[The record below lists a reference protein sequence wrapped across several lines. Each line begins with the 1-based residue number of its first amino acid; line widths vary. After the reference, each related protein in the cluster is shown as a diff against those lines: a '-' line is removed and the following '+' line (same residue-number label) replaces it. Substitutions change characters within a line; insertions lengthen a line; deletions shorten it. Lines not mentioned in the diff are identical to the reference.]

1 MSAKSLSGE
10 KIREIYTLVATYHQQ
25 YLVASGVKL
34 PQLEKGGEFTKDAL
48 VLVYL
53 AQGYPDT
60 WWITKKELTDF
71 VRLYHPDTND
81 VQAGRHLGMQRGF
94 YIVSS
99 RRGNYLPEGAPPP
112 KGDSYLLV
120 TLEKPHPA
128 FVPKRRSSNADSDL
142 ETVKQKY
149 DYRCATCGSKEGE
162 ANLRYKN
169 QRTQL
174 QQGHRNPKLPLE
186 GENIIPQC
194 QFCNRADRNWWVYD
208 ERGRV
213 VGVGAVKPIQR
224 SIEKGLLC
232 CNDTHSSARLRLN
245 AEGVEPAFGSLVR
258 CGKPLC
264 NRARKDI

>member
-1 MSAKSLSGE
+1 MTAKRLSKE
-10 KIREIYTLVATYHQQ
+10 QVMETYETISTYHKD
-25 YLVASGVKL
+25 YLAGAGVKL

-60 WWITKKELTDF
+60 RWITKKELTDF

-128 FVPKRRSSNADSDL
+128 FVPKRRSSNADSDF

-174 QQGHRNPKLPLE
+174 QRGHRNPKLPLE

-194 QFCNRADRNWWVYD
+194 QFCNRADRNYWVYD

-213 VGVGAVKPIQR
+213 VGVAAVKPITR
-224 SIEKGLLC
+224 SIEKGYL
-232 CNDTHSSARLRLN
+232 S
-245 AEGVEPAFGSLVR
+245 EQEVQSLYEYLSR
-258 CGKPLC
+258 RMQRRRKRDGEKPT
-264 NRARKDI
+264 R

>member
-34 PQLEKGGEFTKDAL
+34 PQLEKRGRFTKDAL

-60 WWITKKELTDF
+60 QWVTKEELTHF
-71 VRLYHPDTND
+71 VRQHYPDTND
-81 VQAGRHLGMQRGF
+81 VQSARHLGMQSGF

-99 RRGNYLPEGAPPP
+99 RRGNYLPEDKPPP
-112 KGDSYLLV
+112 NSSAYLLV
-120 TLEKPHPA
+120 SLKLPHPA
-128 FVPKRRSSNADSDL
+128 FVPNRRSSADTEF
-142 ETVKQKY
+142 ETVKQRY
-149 DYRCATCGSKEGE
+149 GYRCATCGSKEGE

-224 SIEKGLLC
+224 SIEKGYL
-232 CNDTHSSARLRLN
+232 S
-245 AEGVEPAFGSLVR
+245 EQEVQSLYEYLSR
-258 CGKPLC
+258 RMQRRRKRDGEKPT
-264 NRARKDI
+264 R

>member
-1 MSAKSLSGE
+1 MRANRLSDE
-10 KIREIYTLVATYHQQ
+10 EIREIYTVITTCHQQ
-25 YLVASGVKL
+25 YLAEAGVKL
-34 PQLEKGGEFTKDAL
+34 PQLEKGGRFTKDAL

-53 AQGYPDT
+53 AQGYPNT
-60 WWITKKELTDF
+60 RWFTKGELTEL
-71 VRLYHPDTND
+71 VRLHYPNTND
-81 VQAGRHLGMQRGF
+81 VQSGRHLGMQRGF

-99 RRGNYLPEGAPPP
+99 RRGNYLPEGVPPP
-112 KGDSYLLV
+112 EGDAYLLV

-128 FVPKRRSSNADSDL
+128 FVPNRRSSADTEF
-142 ETVKQKY
+142 ETVKQRY
-149 DYRCATCGSKEGE
+149 GYRCATCGSKEGE

-224 SIEKGLLC
+224 SIEKGYLSEQEVQSLYKYL
-232 CNDTHSSARLRLN
+232 SRRLRRRRRRD
-245 AEGVEPAFGSLVR
+245 G
-258 CGKPLC
+258 
-264 NRARKDI
+264 

>member
-1 MSAKSLSGE
+1 MRVRRLSE
-10 KIREIYTLVATYHQQ
+10 EQIRNIYETISTYHKK
-25 YLVASGVKL
+25 YLAKADVKL
-34 PQLEKGGEFTKDAL
+34 PQLEKGGKFTKDAL

-53 AQGYPDT
+53 AQDYPDKR
-60 WWITKKELTDF
+60 WITKKELTDF

-120 TLEKPHPA
+120 TLEEPHPA
-128 FVPKRRSSNADSDL
+128 FVPKRRLSNADSDF

-149 DYRCATCGSKEGE
+149 DYRCATCGSREGE
-162 ANLRYKN
+162 TNLRYKN

-174 QQGHRNPKLPLE
+174 QRGHRNPKLPLE
-186 GENIIPQC
+186 GDNIIPQC
-194 QFCNRADRNWWVYD
+194 QFCNRADRNYWVYD

-213 VGVGAVKPIQR
+213 VGVAAVKPIVR
-224 SIEKGLLC
+224 SMEKGYL
-232 CNDTHSSARLRLN
+232 S
-245 AEGVEPAFGSLVR
+245 EQEVESLYEYLSHRVQR
-258 CGKPLC
+258 RRERNGEKPT
-264 NRARKDI
+264 R